1 MTAGIL
7 NLDVLIALNLE
18 ILLVM
23 VKNLTL
29 GSGIVNLHVSI
40 GTFIEDSNYNKF
52 KKLFT
57 I

>member
-29 GSGIVNLHVSI
+29 GSGIVNLHVNI
-40 GTFIEDSNYNKF
+40 GTFIEDSNYNKS